1 MRKLFILLIF
11 FVASAATI
19 SAQDLSL
26 KFGKVTNYE
35 LTMKM
40 YPKDTTASAVVLYD
54 NGNTYFSYDH
64 STGFKITEE
73 IKRKIKILKQDAVNE
88 ATITIP
94 YYYRSN
100 DNKVSIIGLEAYS
113 YNIENGKTVKTKLER
128 KYIFDE
134 EVSKRYRQ
142 IKFSIPEV
150 KAGTVI
156 EYKYIRETDNIF
168 NIPDWTIQGN
178 LPVVSSYYE
187 VKIPEY
193 FYYNI
198 DTKGY
203 EDIKVEE
210 SSDTQQFST
219 GTNNTTGND
228 NITCS
233 CRYIK
238 YTAKDVPALKDDNYV
253 WCVDD
258 FLSEVRFELKGTKYP
273 NDFYKPYS
281 LTWEDLERTLDNE
294 TDFTSNIKT
303 TDPYREEIKALVSR
317 TQDET
322 EKIQLVYSFIKS
334 KIRWNEVYDFM
345 GDNVKSAI
353 KNGTGNNAQ
362 INIVL
367 MSALKDAGIKTYPI
381 LLSRK
386 SRGRL
391 PLSFP
396 SLNKLNTFI
405 VAAETS
411 DGKQVFMDG
420 SATYGGLNMLPA
432 DLMVDR
438 GRVFES
444 SRAEKWVNL
453 SNLVKNQHIS
463 NLILTLDK
471 DGKMKG
477 VQNTMYI
484 NQFAYSFKS
493 SFNSAKDSTKYIE
506 KFQNENQITIDSMKI
521 VGKEPMSNVVK
532 EQLNF
537 TKKFETE
544 GDFLYINPMIFT
556 HITKNDFTQS
566 DRKLPVE
573 FNYPY
578 VILLSCIIT
587 LPENYKVEEIPKS
600 VKIIMDENK
609 GKCIYQVK
617 QEGNTLQ
624 MSYRFE
630 LNQIIYPQ
638 NEYPFLKDFFGQVA
652 TKNAE
657 MVVLKKI

>member
-1 MRKLFILLIF
+1 MRKLLILFICTA
-11 FVASAATI
+11 ASAATI
-19 SAQDLSL
+19 SAQEYSL

-35 LTMKM
+35 LTMKV

-54 NGNTYFSYDH
+54 DGNTYFAYEH
-64 STGFKITEE
+64 TTGFKITEE
-73 IKRKIKILKQDAVNE
+73 IKRKIKILKQDAVSE

-94 YYYRSN
+94 YYFKSN
-100 DNKVSIIGLEAYS
+100 SNRVSINGLEAFS
-113 YNIENGKTVKTKLER
+113 YNMENGKIVKTKLEK

-142 IKFSIPEV
+142 IKFSIPDV

-156 EYKYIRETDNIF
+156 EYKYMRETDNIF
-168 NIPDWTIQGN
+168 NMPDWTIQGD
-178 LPVVSSYYE
+178 LPVVSSIYE

-203 EDIKVEE
+203 ESIKVDE
-210 SSDTQQFST
+210 SSEIQQFNAGS
-219 GTNNTTGND
+219 NSTTGSD

-233 CRYIK
+233 CRDIR
-238 YTAKDVPALKDDNYV
+238 YTAKDIPALKDDNYV

-281 LTWEDLERTLDNE
+281 LTWDDLEHTLNNE
-294 TDFTSNIKT
+294 TDFTANIKT
-303 TDPYREEIKALVSR
+303 SDPYRDEIKALVSQ
-317 TQDET
+317 TKDET
-322 EKIQLVYSFIKS
+322 EKIQLVYSYIKN

-367 MSALKDAGIKTYPI
+367 MSALKDAGIKNYPI

-411 DGKQVFMDG
+411 DGKKVFMDG
-420 SATYGGLNMLPA
+420 SATFGGLNMLPA
-432 DLMVDR
+432 DLLVDR

-444 SRAEKWVNL
+444 SCTEKWVNL
-453 SNLVKNQHIS
+453 SNLGKNQHIS
-463 NLILTLDK
+463 SLILNLDK
-471 DGKMKG
+471 DGKMIG

-484 NQFAYSFKS
+484 NQFAYSYKS
-493 SFNSAKDSTKYIE
+493 AFNSTKDSTKYVE
-506 KFQNENQITIDSMKI
+506 KFQNENQITIDSLKI
-521 VGKEPMSNVVK
+521 GGKEPMSNVVK
-532 EQLNF
+532 EQMNF

-566 DRKLPVE
+566 ERKLPVE

-578 VILLSCIIT
+578 VIQLSCTIT
-587 LPENYKVEEIPKS
+587 IPDNYKIEEIPKS
-600 VKIIMDENK
+600 LRIVMDENK

-617 QEGNTLQ
+617 QDGNVLQ

-638 NEYPFLKDFFGQVA
+638 NEYVFLKDFFGQVA

>member
-1 MRKLFILLIF
+1 MRKLFIL
-11 FVASAATI
+11 FVCFAASFAGI
-19 SAQDLSL
+19 YAQEFSL
-26 KFGKVTNYE
+26 KFGKITNYE
-35 LTMKM
+35 LTMKV

-54 NGNTYFSYDH
+54 DGNTYFSYSQ

-94 YYYRSN
+94 YFYKSN
-100 DNKVSIIGLEAYS
+100 SNKVSISGLDAYS
-113 YNIENGKTVKTKLER
+113 YNIENGKTVKTKLEK

-142 IKFSIPEV
+142 IKFSIPDV

-156 EYKYIRETDNIF
+156 EYRYIRETDNIF

-178 LPVVSSYYE
+178 LPVVSSNYE

-203 EDIKVEE
+203 ESIKVEE
-210 SSDTQQFST
+210 SSEIQQFST
-219 GTNNTTGND
+219 GTNNNNGIE

-238 YTAKDVPALKDDNYV
+238 YTAKDIPALKDDNYV

-281 LTWEDLERTLDNE
+281 LTWDDLEHTLNNE

-303 TDPYREEIKALVSR
+303 SDPYREEIKTLVSQ
-317 TQDET
+317 TKEDN
-322 EKIQLVYSFIKS
+322 EKIQLIYSFIKS

-345 GDNVKSAI
+345 GDNVKAAV

-405 VAAETS
+405 VAAETA

-420 SATYGGLNMLPA
+420 SAIYGGLNMLPA
-432 DLMVDR
+432 DLLVDR

-444 SRAEKWVNL
+444 NRTEKWVNL
-453 SNLVKNQHIS
+453 SNLGKNQHIS
-463 NLILTLDK
+463 SMILALDK
-471 DGKMKG
+471 DGIMTG

-484 NQFAYSFKS
+484 NQLAYSFKS
-493 SFNSAKDSTKYIE
+493 SFSSAKDSTKYVD
-506 KFQNENQITIDSMKI
+506 KFQNENQITIDSLKI
-521 VGKEPMSNVVK
+521 GGNNPMSNVVK

-537 TKKFETE
+537 TKKFDTQ

-566 DRKLPVE
+566 ERKLPVE

-578 VILLSCIIT
+578 VIQLSCTIT
-587 LPENYKVEEIPKS
+587 IPDNYKIEEIPKS
-600 VKIIMDENK
+600 VKIVMDENK
-609 GKCIYQVK
+609 GKCIYQVH
-617 QEGNTLQ
+617 QDGNVLQ

-657 MVVLKKI
+657 LVVLKKI